1 MPTLMLKCT
10 TSVPGASYEPKL
22 IPHFAVY
29 IKFSANN
36 RQLLVLKVFRALMLW
51 DITFVSLLAFYLYRV
66 LEKYRIAERFDM
78 YYARLRA
85 NRRKI
90 NIYLHSAK
98 CHIKTS
104 SSDLIWKGRIHCLRF
119 IFFTF
124 SVWELINL
132 VVCHE
137 GKMYFSYV
145 LYTVDSP
152 LILFINV
159 TISKSIDYCEPKSP
173 WTKNKWTWENKD
185 ACINRRTE
193 ETRKLE
199 TVSRIQCHTRS
210 WFSRTL

>member
-1 MPTLMLKCT
+1 MPALMLKCT

-29 IKFSANN
+29 IKFSVNN

-51 DITFVSLLAFYLYRV
+51 DITFVSLLASYLYRV

-104 SSDLIWKGRIHCLRF
+104 SSDLI
-119 IFFTF
+119 
-124 SVWELINL
+124 
-132 VVCHE
+132 
-137 GKMYFSYV
+137 
-145 LYTVDSP
+145 
-152 LILFINV
+152 
-159 TISKSIDYCEPKSP
+159 
-173 WTKNKWTWENKD
+173 
-185 ACINRRTE
+185 
-193 ETRKLE
+193 
-199 TVSRIQCHTRS
+199 
-210 WFSRTL
+210 